1 MILLSDEDFEVPWY
15 ESPALNDVVGL
26 MGARAMQGIMNTFSG
41 NRIFGGKTGVTTVAI
56 ELGKR
61 LDEGEKRLLII
72 ADSFTKRF
80 CEDVFPDFED
90 NGFEIKVW
98 SGVEPEVPMYILDDG
113 LQICN
118 DFKPTVFLAV
128 GGGSVLDAAKA
139 LWIVYEQPGI
149 NLMQIDILDNAVGL
163 RRKVKALVAIPT
175 TIGTGSEV
183 TTAAIVTDTK
193 RDPPKKISLTVDETL
208 PDYVILDTKFVK
220 TLPPFL
226 IMATGLD
233 ALAHS
238 LGAITSN
245 WGSPLSDAINMVAIE
260 EVLRYLPRLVKY
272 GTKDEEALEHMQWA
286 ALLAGMGFNNAM
298 PGIEHSLGHSFG
310 AIMHV
315 HHGLSVGMFCAQ
327 SVAWQAKVT
336 EKWRKLGPLFGVRED
351 KYSTRQEYLEAIV
364 KAIQAFQRAMGGV
377 ASVKEITEPKITKA
391 DYQSKL
397 EILARYSKE
406 DAVTLTSYRPVG
418 EINYRRMFEAAW
430 DGEKLVY

>member
-1 MILLSDEDFEVPWY
+1 
-15 ESPALNDVVGL
+15 
-26 MGARAMQGIMNTFSG
+26 
-41 NRIFGGKTGVTTVAI
+41 
-56 ELGKR
+56 
-61 LDEGEKRLLII
+61 
-72 ADSFTKRF
+72 
-80 CEDVFPDFED
+80 
-90 NGFEIKVW
+90 
-98 SGVEPEVPMYILDDG
+98 
-113 LQICN
+113 
-118 DFKPTVFLAV
+118 
-128 GGGSVLDAAKA
+128 
-139 LWIVYEQPGI
+139 
-149 NLMQIDILDNAVGL
+149 
-163 RRKVKALVAIPT
+163 
-175 TIGTGSEV
+175 
-183 TTAAIVTDTK
+183 
-193 RDPPKKISLTVDETL
+193 
-208 PDYVILDTKFVK
+208 
-220 TLPPFL
+220 
-226 IMATGLD
+226 MATGLD

-286 ALLAGMGFNNAM
+286 ATLAGMGFNNAM

-310 AIMHV
+310 AVMHV

-336 EKWRKLGPLFGVRED
+336 EKWRKLGPLFGVKEE

-364 KAIQAFQRAMGGV
+364 KAIQTFQRSMGGV

-418 EINYRRMFEAAW
+418 EKNYRRMFEAAW